1 MPKIPTFQARGQ
13 ITTEAP
19 SVRTG
24 IQVSPTATTAA
35 ALVKPV
41 TEIAE
46 YYERERMIAEKAEAD
61 KKYLE
66 LSIELDQIQDQSS
79 KQFNPSEAQKTFK
92 TQSNFLFN
100 QTISNIKNKRIK
112 QMMQDKFDYD
122 VIRRNYKVAELS
134 RNELDKQTA
143 YNYETNFQLNLSKY
157 RTAKNEEEKLFYR
170 NEMFSDLESKAIYFG
185 DAPSTKQLDSDNLE
199 NNLFKIDFQ
208 KTLDENNF
216 SKSLEMISTLNEK
229 KFLTDND
236 RQKIKKDFS
245 EASKVT
251 LLAEGLLT
259 KQGIHFSDKEKTDGL
274 NYLVSSGNITKGNQ
288 IAEIAISN
296 NAVFKPHKNV
306 LQAGFTNAAIT
317 GNVQAVQSAYNI
329 YLNYKS
335 QGAYSYLK
343 GGMKLT
349 QDEMDFYDSL
359 NFMVDNM
366 GMTFENAVSDYQRYY
381 KNKNTQDVKK
391 LIINSKKITTV
402 SKDIADNFFTEDA
415 VNLDEIESL
424 VMRQANI
431 LYKIRRGDQDEILES
446 VKNSIERDYRVD
458 IFGMLVPRKQNRPD
472 YHDISIK
479 TYIKSLYDQGKINSA
494 NDLEDL
500 IAVDADAFGISDVN
514 GIYIINKT
522 NGMQVPILK
531 TDDDTDS
538 IEFNRGLITDKHL
551 KEQVY
556 PLMKDERYQ
565 DFINKYKKRKEVWQ
579 MLEQETDI
587 SLTP

>member
-1 MPKIPTFQARGQ
+1 MPKIPTYTARGD

-19 SVRTG
+19 SLQTRLQ
-24 IQVSPTATTAA
+24 ISPTATPAA
-35 ALVKPV
+35 RLIKPISQV
-41 TEIAE
+41 AE

-66 LSIELDQIQDQSS
+66 LSTELDKIQDQSS
-79 KQFNPSEAQKTFK
+79 KQFNPVEAQKVFK

-100 QTISNIKNKRIK
+100 QKLNQIENKRIK
-112 QMMQDKFDYD
+112 KIMQDKFDYD
-122 VIRRNYKVAELS
+122 LVRRNYKVAKLS
-134 RNELDKQTA
+134 RDELDKQTA
-143 YNYETNFQLNLSKY
+143 YNFETNFQLNLSKY
-157 RTAKNEEEKLFYR
+157 RTAKDEQEKLFYR
-170 NEMFSDLESKAIYFG
+170 NEMFSDLESKAMYFG
-185 DAPSTKQLDSDNLE
+185 DAPSTKKVDLDNLE

-208 KTLDENNF
+208 KTLDENDFN
-216 SKSLEMISTLNEK
+216 KSLEMISKLNDK
-229 KFLTDND
+229 KFLTDSD
-236 RQKIKKDFS
+236 RQKLKKDFS
-245 EASKVT
+245 EASKIT
-251 LLAEGLLT
+251 LLAEGMLT
-259 KQGIHFSDKEKTDGL
+259 KQGIHFSDKEKTDAL

-296 NAVFKPHKNV
+296 NGVFKPHKNV
-306 LQAGFTNAAIT
+306 LQAGFANAAIT
-317 GNVQAVQSAYNI
+317 GNVEAVQSAYNI

-335 QGAYSYLK
+335 QGADAYLK
-343 GGMKLT
+343 GKMKLT

-359 NFMVDNM
+359 NFMVDTM

-381 KNKNTQDVKK
+381 KNKNTPDVKK
-391 LIINSKKITTV
+391 LIIDSNKVTSV
-402 SKDIADNFFTEDA
+402 AKDIADSFFAEDA

-431 LYKIRRGDQDEILES
+431 LYKIRRGEQDEILES
-446 VKNSIERDYRVD
+446 VKNNIQRDFRVD

-494 NDLEDL
+494 NDLDDL

-556 PLMKDERYQ
+556 PLMKDVRYQ
-565 DFINKYKKRKEVWQ
+565 NFINKYKKRKEVWQ

>member
-1 MPKIPTFQARGQ
+1 MPKIPTFQARGT

-24 IQVSPTATTAA
+24 LQLSPTATPAA

-41 TEIAE
+41 TQIAE

-61 KKYLE
+61 KQYLE
-66 LSIELDQIQDQSS
+66 LSTELDQIQDQSS
-79 KQFNPSEAQKTFK
+79 KQFNPSEAQKIFK
-92 TQSNFLFN
+92 TQSSFLFN
-100 QTISNIKNKRIK
+100 QKLNQIENKRIK
-112 QMMQDKFDYD
+112 KIMQDKFNYD
-122 VIRRNYKVAELS
+122 LVRRNYKVAQLS

-143 YNYETNFQLNLSKY
+143 YNFETNFQLNLSKY
-157 RTAKNEEEKLFYR
+157 RTAKDEQEKLFYR
-170 NEMFSDLESKAIYFG
+170 NEMFSDLDSKATHFG
-185 DAPSTKQLDSDNLE
+185 DAPSTKQLDLDNLE

-208 KTLDENNF
+208 TTLDENNF
-216 SKSLEMISTLNEK
+216 NKSLEMISTLNDK

-236 RQKIKKDFS
+236 REKLKKDFA
-245 EASKVT
+245 EASKIT
-251 LLAEGLLT
+251 LIADGMLNNM
-259 KQGIHFSDKEKTDGL
+259 GIHLSDKEKTDGL
-274 NYLVSSGNITKGNQ
+274 NYLVSSGNITQGNQ
-288 IAEIAISN
+288 IAEIAIN
-296 NAVFKPHKNV
+296 NNGVFKPHKNV

-317 GNVQAVQSAYNI
+317 GNIKVVQSAYDI
-329 YLNYKS
+329 YKNYKS
-335 QGAYSYLK
+335 QGADAYLK

-349 QDEMDFYDSL
+349 QDEIDFYDAL
-359 NFMVDNM
+359 DFMIDNM
-366 GMTFENAVSDYQRYY
+366 GATFENAVSDYQRYY

-391 LIINSKKITTV
+391 LIIDSKKITSV
-402 SKDIADNFFTEDA
+402 SKDIANSFFAKDA

-424 VMRQANI
+424 VMRQSNL
-431 LYKIRRGDQDEILES
+431 LYKIRRGDQDQILES
-446 VKNSIERDYRVD
+446 VKNNIERDYRVD

-479 TYIKSLYDQGKINSA
+479 TYIKSLHDQGKINPF
-494 NDLEDL
+494 NEIDDL

-522 NGMQVPILK
+522 NGMQVPILN
-531 TDDDTDS
+531 TDEDTDS

-556 PLMKDERYQ
+556 PLMKDVRYQ
-565 DFINKYKKRKEVWQ
+565 DFINKYKNRKEVWQ